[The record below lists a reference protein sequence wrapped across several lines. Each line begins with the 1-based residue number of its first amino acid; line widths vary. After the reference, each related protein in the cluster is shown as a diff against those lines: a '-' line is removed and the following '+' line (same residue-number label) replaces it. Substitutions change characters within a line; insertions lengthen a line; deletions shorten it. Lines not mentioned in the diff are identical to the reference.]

1 MSKKS
6 TPAMNEKEF
15 LALLQRVLPEAAPDP
30 AVASAI
36 YDAVA
41 RQVQLRNHVAS
52 FEKFCSTGSL
62 PDLAPQTVAEFKSQ
76 LATNFGEANV
86 TLVPDEEAKELAVEI
101 ALPDRTVTSTVK
113 IIPPGEEPEEP
124 KKSPLVPF
132 PIALP
137 TDPELIWVLARRE
150 DFSADEAARALASI
164 EEEFWAT
171 KAGQKR
177 LRELGERSFADF
189 ISSVPAAALAD
200 SGLKRL
206 YKAPEPLKFIRTL
219 PATGEEQ
226 AGSVE

>member
-1 MSKKS
+1 MPKKS
-6 TPAMNEKEF
+6 TTAMNEKEF
-15 LALLQRVLPEAAPDP
+15 LALLQRVLPETAPDP
-30 AVASAI
+30 AIASAI

-41 RQVQLRNHVAS
+41 RQVQLRNHIAS

-86 TLVPDEEAKELAVEI
+86 TLLPDDESQELAVEI
-101 ALPDRTVTSTVK
+101 ALPDRTVSSKVK

-124 KKSPLVPF
+124 KKAPLVPF

-137 TDPELIWVLARRE
+137 DDPELVWVLARRE

-200 SGLKRL
+200 SGMKRL
-206 YKAPEPLKFIRTL
+206 YKAPEPLKFVRTL
-219 PATGEEQ
+219 HATGEEQ
-226 AGSVE
+226 VFR